1 MDGSGGIAGAT
12 AGSAGMVRCSSAGGG
27 GTSTGAGRRA
37 RRRATG
43 PESPRP
49 SSDSADATTAGTAG
63 AGVGVGAGAGAGAGA
78 GTADGSVTTT
88 GGGSGTVP
96 VTVCCATSIG
106 SFAGSVTSNIGS
118 ADGRALD
125 STGRA
130 AATAAGCDSNAR
142 RASPRE
148 IGSTVAVGRDVPAE
162 GAGVSGGGA
171 TGCEVEHAPSSAAAM
186 QAGRN
191 EVVSRFIEFSLRS

>member
-12 AGSAGMVRCSSAGGG
+12 GGSAGMVRCSSAGGG

-49 SSDSADATTAGTAG
+49 SSDSADATTTGTAG
-63 AGVGVGAGAGAGAGA
+63 AGVGTGAGA

-148 IGSTVAVGRDVPAE
+148 IGSTVAVGRDVPTE

>member
-12 AGSAGMVRCSSAGGG
+12 GGSAGMVRCSSAGGG

-49 SSDSADATTAGTAG
+49 SSDSADATTTGTAG
-63 AGVGVGAGAGAGAGA
+63 AGVGTGAGA

-106 SFAGSVTSNIGS
+106 SFAGSVTSNIGI